1 MPAGGAARAVNP
13 GAGVKLV
20 RVAVV
25 GSSMSPT
32 PFTTPDKLPEPS
44 NVPVNVNVDM
54 SSVTV
59 KTTLSATPSVL
70 FVPETVQLAGH

>member
-25 GSSMSPT
+25 GSSMSPM
-32 PFTTPDKLPEPS
+32 PFATPDKLPEPS
-44 NVPVNVNVDM
+44 NVPVNVNAEM
-54 SSVTV
+54 PAVTV

-70 FVPETVQLAGH
+70 FVPETVQLVGG